1 MSQEQHLHHA
11 VAERFRTVATLIGT
25 PASAPFEIDG
35 QRVVPGLGLLNE
47 ATRLHTRADRVEQG
61 QFQLTVA
68 GTVSRGKSTLLNACL
83 GAEIF
88 PTGSEAV
95 TGGICQVVYGSNNFD
110 EVTLFEK
117 RTSRTM
123 PYAEFCKFI
132 SLMSDEQPPIRSPD
146 PWPLPERLK
155 NLHHAMLRSDSPLCE
170 QGIRFVDTL
179 GFNAGP
185 VQELITQRFLHQ
197 TDAVLMVLRTEP
209 LFDANDVNVIKAHYQ
224 ETEGGIGNMFFVAND
239 FGTMSDEDKRV
250 LLEETAPQRLRDSFT
265 GADGEFDQALFDRRV
280 FLVNAKAAL
289 DAKLAGAADEALE
302 STGILSLER
311 AFERV
316 MSEGE
321 HLRIA
326 IDAAVAQTLLPALDE
341 AHRSIQRQRG
351 SFDVE
356 AAKFESAVDEA
367 EAQLAELSRKA
378 ESLRTTF
385 ESYGRSIGEK
395 AAAHFHMSFVT
406 RFLTPP
412 GHRRA
417 KPPWYEDW
425 DSLEFGEL
433 LSLKNVAYAAISKG
447 KRDEL
452 AMEMRHRLEQYFRQR
467 LNAWGEEVITY
478 LQPDTDALIAKT
490 EGQLKDFVLQLD
502 EIKAAIAAEKVS
514 DDFVDMDK
522 QRAIKVV
529 QILLSVAGLRPG
541 DIIGIL
547 LGTDWRGFIA
557 GLVSR
562 VVTVIIAAMLA
573 SFFGGPV
580 AWAVF
585 IGVLLS
591 GFILT
596 RKAKHGFMLNGVR
609 DKIGDQFKD
618 LFNKQGPEFQR
629 KIRADLE
636 QQFTQLSVNLQG
648 TLDREIAAVQ
658 QELDTAVEKR
668 RGGQAA
674 IAEETA
680 RLETIGSLLTAQF
693 EELSRAAYGRV
704 LTPEEQRER
713 VDRFLFTEDED
724 DA

>member
-1 MSQEQHLHHA
+1 MSQGQLLHHA
-11 VAERFRTVATLIGT
+11 VAERLRTVATLIGE
-25 PASAPFEIDG
+25 PLNEPLNING
-35 QRVVPGLGLLNE
+35 QQVVPGLGLLNP
-47 ATRLHTRADRVEQG
+47 AAQLNTRAARVEQG
-61 QFQLTVA
+61 QLRLTAVGA
-68 GTVSRGKSTLLNACL
+68 VSRGKSTLLNACL
-83 GAEIF
+83 GEEIF

-132 SLMSDEQPPIRSPD
+132 SLMSDEQPPIGSAD

-155 NLHHAMLRSDSPLCE
+155 NLRNAMLRSDSSLCE
-170 QGIRFVDTL
+170 QGISFVDTL

-185 VQELITQRFLHQ
+185 RQELITQQFLRQ

-224 ETEGGIGNMFFVAND
+224 ETEKGVGNMFFVAND

-250 LLEETAPQRLRDSFT
+250 LMEETAPQRLRSYFT
-265 GADGEFDQALFDRRV
+265 GANGAFDQTLFDRRV
-280 FLVNAKAAL
+280 FMVNAKAAL

-356 AAKFESAVDEA
+356 AAAFESAVDEA
-367 EAQLAELSRKA
+367 EAQLAKLSRKA

-385 ESYGRSIGEK
+385 ESYGRRIGEK
-395 AAAHFHMSFVT
+395 AAAHFHTSFVT
-406 RFLTPP
+406 RFITPA
-412 GHRRA
+412 RRGA

-433 LSLKNVAYAAISKG
+433 LSLKNVGHAAISKG

-452 AMEMRHRLEQYFRQR
+452 AMEMKHRLEQYFRQQ

-478 LQPDTDALIAKT
+478 LQPDIDELIAET
-490 EGQLKDFVLQLD
+490 EDQVKDFVLQLD

-522 QRAIKVV
+522 RRVVKVAQMLFGAWMLDPNQV
-529 QILLSVAGLRPG
+529 IGPLLDAGWKSFVMR
-541 DIIGIL
+541 
-547 LGTDWRGFIA
+547 LGTEIVA
-557 GLVSR
+557 
-562 VVTVIIAAMLA
+562 VIIAAILA
-573 SFFGGPV
+573 SFFSGPV
-580 AWAVF
+580 GWVVF
-585 IGVLLS
+585 ISALFVE
-591 GFILT
+591 FILVH
-596 RKAKHGFMLNGVR
+596 KANRGFMWNIVR
-609 DKIGDQFKD
+609 DKIGDQFRE
-618 LFNKQGPEFQR
+618 LFNKRGPEFQR
-629 KIRADLE
+629 EIQAHLE

-648 TLDREIAAVQ
+648 TLDSEIATVQ
-658 QELDTAVEKR
+658 HRLDTALEKR

-674 IAEETA
+674 IAVEIV
-680 RLETIGSLLTAQF
+680 RLETISSLLTAQF
-693 EELSRAAYGRV
+693 EELSTAVYGRV
-704 LTPEEQRER
+704 LTPEEQEALLK
-713 VDRFLFTEDED
+713 RFFHLEDED
-724 DA
+724 NA